1 MAKRVRAPSLSEDQ
15 ALDKAKQAVRQ
26 NDSFAD
32 SADYVVKPTGDN
44 GWTVT
49 VTGGGGEFRLI
60 VLDDQGEVLRYEGS

>member
-15 ALDKAKQAVRQ
+15 ALDKAKQAVQQ

-32 SADYVVKPTGDN
+32 SADYAIKPTGEN
-44 GWTVT
+44 GWTIT

-60 VLDDQGEVLRYEGS
+60 VLDDQGQVLRYEGS